1 MDDFKIHTTKDG
13 SLSLYSCSYEEV
25 FHDKDG
31 ALRESIA
38 KYLIPAQIDQFITT
52 KKIVVLDVCVG
63 LGYNTGCI
71 LEKLFQSNIKIEWHG
86 LEIDQRPLNLALNET
101 VFQKTW
107 SPKVLH
113 FLNCINKLGKW
124 TEGFNEGNIY
134 WGDARQ
140 KIYEIQNSI
149 KFDLILLD
157 PFSPQKCPELWSE
170 EFISLL
176 TERLSING
184 RLITYSTAASVRASL
199 KRAGLNIYSI
209 IPSITDQNK
218 WSSGTVAMKK
228 KIEQLPF
235 SENYQFK
242 DLSIREIEHLATRS
256 SIPYRDPTGKGT
268 TREIISTRN
277 IEQSKSQ
284 LTNTSSWRKRWNT
297 AQKQ

>member
-13 SLSLYSCSYEEV
+13 SLSLYSCSYKEV

-184 RLITYSTAASVRASL
+184 RLITYSTAASIRASL